1 MDEKLIFL
9 KIKIN
14 TKGTVL
20 KRLLVRFKIKLRGIL
35 FRQIGE
41 KLIYHPMS
49 SPCRSSILKSY
60 SVFYLLVNAI

>member
-20 KRLLVRFKIKLRGIL
+20 KRLLVRS
-35 FRQIGE
+35 QIS
-41 KLIYHPMS
+41 K
-49 SPCRSSILKSY
+49 
-60 SVFYLLVNAI
+60 